1 MVINKAISHLMKE
14 NKVTQLS
21 MARSIGKERA
31 NEVSSRLSNGNMTFD
46 RAIEML
52 EVMGYEVVIQK
63 RKQGARGRDQ
73 IVLEMSTAAKPAESV
88 PTDKPE

>member
-1 MVINKAISHLMKE
+1 MVINKAISQLMKD

-21 MARSIGKERA
+21 MARAIGKERP
-31 NEVSSRLSNGNMTFD
+31 NEVSSRLNNANMTFD

-63 RKQGARGRDQ
+63 RKPGARARDQ
-73 IVLEMSTAAKPAESV
+73 IVLEMSTAAKKNEE
-88 PTDKPE
+88 K

>member
-1 MVINKAISHLMKE
+1 MVINKAISQLMKD

-21 MARSIGKERA
+21 MARAIGKERP
-31 NEVSSRLSNGNMTFD
+31 NEVSSRLNNANMTFD

-63 RKQGARGRDQ
+63 RKPGARARDQ
-73 IVLEMSTAAKPAESV
+73 IVLEMSTAAK
-88 PTDKPE
+88 KPEEK